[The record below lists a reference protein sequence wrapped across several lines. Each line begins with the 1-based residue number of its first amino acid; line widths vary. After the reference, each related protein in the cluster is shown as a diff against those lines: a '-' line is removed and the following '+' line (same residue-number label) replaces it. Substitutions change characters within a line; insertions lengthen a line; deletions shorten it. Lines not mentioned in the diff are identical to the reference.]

1 MKETIETRIKAKK
14 QELKN
19 QQEYFKID
27 LQHIE
32 QLNYEDNAI
41 NALLNMKKLKTE
53 ITELE
58 LILQLVMIHEK
69 QRKNMN
75 RECTILS
82 KEEMKN
88 HQLNLGRISD
98 NLKTI
103 NENIR

>member
-1 MKETIETRIKAKK
+1 
-14 QELKN
+14 
-19 QQEYFKID
+19 
-27 LQHIE
+27 
-32 QLNYEDNAI
+32 
-41 NALLNMKKLKTE
+41 
-53 ITELE
+53 
-58 LILQLVMIHEK
+58 
-69 QRKNMN
+69 MN